1 MQNNCIIFFP
11 LTQWTK
17 IKLADKCL
25 QNSININ
32 LTGLKMPK
40 MTKLSTNPPFDYP
53 PSKFFSEINSYAIFN
68 GLVKTDTFSLK
79 INKISACAVFAF
91 FAPVHY
97 VEFQ

>member
-1 MQNNCIIFFP
+1 
-11 LTQWTK
+11 
-17 IKLADKCL
+17 
-25 QNSININ
+25 
-32 LTGLKMPK
+32 

-53 PSKFFSEINSYAIFN
+53 PSNFFSEINSYAIFN